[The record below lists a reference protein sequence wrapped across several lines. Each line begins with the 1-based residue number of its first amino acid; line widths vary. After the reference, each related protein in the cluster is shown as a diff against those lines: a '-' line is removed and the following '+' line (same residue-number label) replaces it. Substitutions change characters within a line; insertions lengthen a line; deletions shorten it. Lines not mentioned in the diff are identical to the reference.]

1 MVIIMPKGLFSN
13 SIEPACRH
21 CIYGHLS
28 NSEKKILCVRWGV
41 VEPEFRCKKY
51 QYDPLKR
58 VPMRTPPLPE
68 FEKDDF
74 DL

>member
-1 MVIIMPKGLFSN
+1 
-13 SIEPACRH
+13 
-21 CIYGHLS
+21 
-28 NSEKKILCVRWGV
+28 VRRGV

-58 VPMRTPPLPE
+58 VPMRTPPLLE
-68 FEKDDF
+68 FDKDDF

>member
-1 MVIIMPKGLFSN
+1 
-13 SIEPACRH
+13 
-21 CIYGHLS
+21 
-28 NSEKKILCVRWGV
+28 VRWGV